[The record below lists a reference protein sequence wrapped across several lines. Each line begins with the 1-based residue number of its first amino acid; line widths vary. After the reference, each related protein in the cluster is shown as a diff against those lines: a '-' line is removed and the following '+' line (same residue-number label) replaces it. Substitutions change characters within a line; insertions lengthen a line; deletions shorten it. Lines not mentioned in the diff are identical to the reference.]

1 MRLPPLKD
9 MRYRKIELAVMAS
22 PSISNRPGADR
33 TKRICKRDEKNKNV
47 AARKF
52 TPTAALIYDSP
63 VY

>member
-1 MRLPPLKD
+1 MTIIYLIGVICTFLYNRIMTVISQGVLK
-9 MRYRKIELAVMAS
+9 KI
-22 PSISNRPGADR
+22 
-33 TKRICKRDEKNKNV
+33 RDEKNKNV